1 MQYSSCY
8 VIKQLTEDLI
18 FIKWYKQMGIDT
30 RPESAYL
37 GDLGNLLNRSPHP
50 LYFLSDLRLGRII
63 DVGTLQKLGRLT
75 RHENYGGGS
84 AFSEDVISN
93 MFVGIFSHFADAQK
107 GTSVF
112 YKTLP
117 EALSYLEAL
126 KPGVTGG
133 IDWQAVLT
141 NVE

>member
-1 MQYSSCY
+1 MQQ
-8 VIKQLTEDLI
+8 VTDDLV
-18 FIKWYKQMGIDT
+18 FIKWYKTAGANT
-30 RPESAYL
+30 KPEAAYL
-37 GDLGNLLNRSPHP
+37 DDLSQRLRKSPHP

-63 DVGTLQKLGRLT
+63 DVGILQKLGRLT

-93 MFVGIFSHFADAQK
+93 MFVGIFSHFADAKK

-126 KPGVTGG
+126 KPSVTAS
-133 IDWQAVLT
+133 IDWQDFIANLG
-141 NVE
+141 